1 MVGLA
6 RCLFT
11 LGVFRF
17 SLDRLSL
24 RIVACID
31 VSTYP
36 ERQTRLSHSVLL
48 FCSLVL
54 KAFFYSSRAVVLN
67 SMLLNFLN
75 RTKQEYAASG
85 HVALICGGQ
94 PKEKHAFAETILQTA
109 VGHAKP

>member
-1 MVGLA
+1 MLKMPADSSRNGMFTCFILLQVHLRRDYKEPLVGWLG

-67 SMLLNFLN
+67 SMLMNF
-75 RTKQEYAASG
+75 
-85 HVALICGGQ
+85 
-94 PKEKHAFAETILQTA
+94 
-109 VGHAKP
+109 